1 MTNENHNF
9 YYKKS
14 RLNQLRGFCN
24 VVQSGCSVIKASA
37 KLNIE
42 PASVSKQI
50 TSLERDLG
58 TKLFDRTNPKQLSL
72 TADGKLFYELSIK
85 ELQGL
90 DSIFE
95 TFNNT
100 KKEINENTLN
110 LGLYYTSAT
119 YIFPE
124 IIGKMLKLPEFK
136 DLKINIMNIGRDEAV
151 EKLINKEID
160 LAFYPIHTKDM
171 NKIEIEYKKT
181 IKYDHTL
188 VFSKDHPLAKLKN
201 ITKED
206 IEKYDFLI
214 RDVNH
219 SFSISDYLNLKRS
232 NFNFK
237 NAGIDISIELVK
249 NTNTITALPEIMF
262 KKNYQNR
269 FDNLLGINIGNF
281 LPSTFFY
288 IMTLKNSMLKK
299 SVKYIINELEKLK

>member
-95 TFNNT
+95 TFNKT

-136 DLKINIMNIGRDEAV
+136 DLKINILNIGRDEAI

-160 LAFYPIHTKDM
+160 LAFYPMYSKE
-171 NKIEIEYKKT
+171 NSKIEIEYEKS
-181 IKYDHTL
+181 IRYNHGL
-188 VFSKDHPLAKLKN
+188 IFSKNHPLAKLKN

-214 RDVNH
+214 RDIRS
-219 SFSISDYLNLKRS
+219 SFTISDHLNLKKS
-232 NFNFK
+232 NFGFK
-237 NAGIDISIELVK
+237 NATIDMSVELVK

-262 KKNYQNR
+262 KKNYQNK
-269 FDNLLGINIGNF
+269 FDDLMCININDF
-281 LPSTFFY
+281 LPKMFFY
-288 IMTLKNSMLKK
+288 VMTLKNSILKK